1 MTRTGK
7 YPDTIYRVGTK
18 AVIKNEEG
26 KVLCV
31 HDTGEEDM
39 WSLPGGG
46 LDHGDDVP
54 GGLKRELGEELDYHG
69 EVALEYNNSCVYYSH
84 AIGAFVLYL
93 VFDVELLDQ
102 YSPHAGIDAKEVAY
116 LSPEDLAGYN
126 DRQAEIIKKYGFGEA
141 IDFPILRP

>member
-54 GGLKRELGEELDYHG
+54 GGLKRELGEELGYHG

-116 LSPEDLAGYN
+116 LSLEDLAGYN

>member
-1 MTRTGK
+1 MNRTGK

-116 LSPEDLAGYN
+116 LSQKTWQDITTGKLKSLKSMALVKLLTFRY
-126 DRQAEIIKKYGFGEA
+126 
-141 IDFPILRP
+141 